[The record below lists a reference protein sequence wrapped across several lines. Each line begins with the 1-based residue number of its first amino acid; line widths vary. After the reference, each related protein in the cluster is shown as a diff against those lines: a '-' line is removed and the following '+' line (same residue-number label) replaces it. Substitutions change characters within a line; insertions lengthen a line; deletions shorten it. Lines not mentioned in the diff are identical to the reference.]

1 LGLGHFKNTERCLLY
16 ELVVYE
22 LAVFIVFL
30 LLVFFLV
37 LACAQEMLNA
47 CMQGSQSA
55 EKMGSGHFCV
65 GSGQWAVAVA
75 IKVQEFRSMYR
86 NAARRPRPAGFRA
99 SALRA
104 FGCRQSLSGFAAI

>member
-1 LGLGHFKNTERCLLY
+1 
-16 ELVVYE
+16 
-22 LAVFIVFL
+22 
-30 LLVFFLV
+30 
-37 LACAQEMLNA
+37 MLNA

-55 EKMGSGHFCV
+55 EKMGSGHFW
-65 GSGQWAVAVA
+65 QWAVA

-104 FGCRQSLSGFAAI
+104 FGCRQGLSGFAAI